1 MDALAVRALHPAAGV
16 TTDALATVSFGAY
29 SDAGPQRQDN
39 EDACLVLPASETF
52 QAHMAVVADGLGGH
66 LAGEVASRLV
76 VDTLAET
83 TRSLPMQ
90 RPERWLRQAFHAA
103 NLAVYDHARENPDA
117 FNLQS
122 TATALLLS
130 ADQVSIGHVGDCR
143 AYRVRNG
150 TAEVFTTDHTRAME
164 MTRLRIITPEQ
175 ARWHP
180 ARSQLTRSLGA
191 EVMVHV
197 DVARQSL
204 QVGDTWVVCSDGVW
218 SEVSRVD
225 IADAV
230 AGAHPEAAAQALARV
245 AVDREA
251 SDNVTVVVARVERL
265 PDTVAE
271 RGRRWLPWR

>member
-1 MDALAVRALHPAAGV
+1 MAVRLVHPAVGV
-16 TTDALATVSFGAY
+16 SDEAVATLSFGAY
-29 SDAGPQRQDN
+29 TDAGPLRDGN
-39 EDACLVLPASETF
+39 EDACLVLPAAAPF
-52 QAHMAVVADGLGGH
+52 GAHLLAVADGLGGH

-76 VDTLAET
+76 VDSLAET
-83 TRSLPMQ
+83 TRTLALQ

-103 NLAVYDHARENPDA
+103 NLAVYDHARANPDA

-122 TATALLLS
+122 TATAILVGTQQ
-130 ADQVSIGHVGDCR
+130 ATIGHVGDCR
-143 AYRVRNG
+143 AYRVRDG
-150 TAEVFTTDHTRAME
+150 IAELFTTDHTRAME

-197 DVARQSL
+197 DVTRQPL
-204 QVGDTWVVCSDGVW
+204 AVGDTWVVCSDGVW
-218 SEVSRVD
+218 SEVSRSE
-225 IADAV
+225 IAEAVEGAQPEDAARQL
-230 AGAHPEAAAQALARV
+230 AGV
-245 AVDREA
+245 AVGREA

-265 PDTVAE
+265 PDAVAE